1 MTARHL
7 LLPKFVTAIF
17 ASLTLAASTAHAADC
32 TAANLLPA
40 LASSPTAK
48 AATLCLLNH
57 ERESRGLLPLA
68 EQPVLAS
75 AAQSYSQAMVAQRFF
90 GHVSPAGQTLE
101 DRLASYVGTTGIWST
116 GEILAWGVGPLATPA
131 AIVRN
136 WMSSTGHRDN
146 ILNPAFNEVGVGIA
160 DGSPQGGLPAV
171 SATYVSK
178 LGARGSAAAAPPAAL
193 RASPPAALR
202 AAPPDALRAAPPAAL
217 RASASSAP
225 RPVAKRVSAKTRKQ
239 ISKRCHRTAGRTKGT
254 RKARTARYDR
264 CVSKALR
271 AAAR

>member
-7 LLPKFVTAIF
+7 RLPVFATAIF

-32 TAANLLPA
+32 TAANLPPA
-40 LASSPTAK
+40 LASIPTAK

-57 ERESRGLLPLA
+57 ERASRGLLPLA

-90 GHVSPAGQTLE
+90 DHVSPAGQTLD
-101 DRLASYVGTTGIWST
+101 DRLASYVGTTGIRST
-116 GEILAWGVGPLATPA
+116 GEILAWGTGPLATPA
-131 AIVRN
+131 AIVKT

-146 ILNPAFNEVGVGIA
+146 ILNPAFNEVGVGIT

-171 SATYVSK
+171 SATYVSE
-178 LGARGSAAAAPPAAL
+178 LGARGSAAPAQ
-193 RASPPAALR
+193 PTE
-202 AAPPDALRAAPPAAL
+202 L
-217 RASASSAP
+217 RASASAAP
-225 RPVAKRVSAKTRKQ
+225 RPVAQRVSAKTRKQ
-239 ISKRCHRTAGRTKGT
+239 ISKRCHSVARRTKGT
-254 RKARTARYDR
+254 RKARTTRYDR

-271 AAAR
+271 AAARLSSAP